1 MSTGPD
7 PSDLKEFLKKL
18 STLSKGLQT
27 TASAPHLKRPA
38 TPQEAQKL
46 KEIVDVLS
54 TAGIGLTNKIEEIIG
69 KHPELAEAYTER
81 LKLAKYI
88 LSTSAGRS
96 DFLEHLKKS
105 RGGILSTVRG
115 RPLSGI
121 PSPEAATR
129 AIGRPAMMGMA
140 GLLGSAIGGAIGG
153 GPGAAIGGIMA
164 AMAAADMD
172 IPGAEVPKPPAG
184 ATTWQKFKWA
194 MHLRNIFAS
203 QLRTLGMIRTGL
215 AAGLPALVTSKI
227 MEEAT
232 RRQQQVSTLEGGGG
246 AAVRSDNALSSLIQ
260 RITSQA
266 RVHPGNRW

>member
-27 TASAPHLKRPA
+27 TASAPHSTRPRTA
-38 TPQEAQKL
+38 QETQKL
-46 KEIVDVLS
+46 KELIDALNIATLGAAS
-54 TAGIGLTNKIEEIIG
+54 TFEDLTRKHHGL
-69 KHPELAEAYTER
+69 AR
-81 LKLAKYI
+81 L